1 MPMSAD
7 DLRAHLIAAFP
18 DAVVDLHDTAGD
30 DDHWQARVVSSA
42 FEGMS
47 RVNRYRACNAALLGK
62 LGTVVHSV
70 SFDAKTPSEVL

>member
-7 DLRAHLIAAFP
+7 DLRAHLIEAFP
-18 DAVVDLHDTAGD
+18 DAVIELQDTAGD
-30 DDHWQARVVSSA
+30 EDHWQARVVSSA

-47 RVNRYRACNAALLGK
+47 RVNRYRACNSALKGK

-70 SFDAKTPSEVL
+70 SFDAKTPAEVG

>member
-18 DAVVDLHDTAGD
+18 DAVLDLNDTAGD
-30 DDHWQARVVSSA
+30 EDHWQARIVSQA

-47 RVNRYRACNAALLGK
+47 RVNRYRACNAALGDK
-62 LGTVVHSV
+62 LGTVVHAV
-70 SFDAKTPSEVL
+70 SFEAKTPAEVL